1 MATGLILRI
10 RQIEPA
16 NNRLG
21 SALPVVKSFT
31 LVVLTPQL
39 LGQVLLCEIHL
50 LDPIPDQLRHSR
62 FLNGIMRLLII
73 YHDIRH
79 YSKFNRFRV
88 IRRHILTNVRK
99 KFLNPPQRK
108 LILLFSN
115 LSHNSFLKC
124 LMHLSL
130 LYITNPHNCFVVPG
144 FESI

>member
-1 MATGLILRI
+1 MATGLMLRI

-31 LVVLTPQL
+31 LVVLTPNSL
-39 LGQVLLCEIHL
+39 ANSFCVRFISLSPSLINSY
-50 LDPIPDQLRHSR
+50 SR

-79 YSKFNRFRV
+79 YSEFDRFRV

-108 LILLFSN
+108 LIL
-115 LSHNSFLKC
+115 
-124 LMHLSL
+124 
-130 LYITNPHNCFVVPG
+130 
-144 FESI
+144 